1 MEPELE
7 PVALTPQ
14 KQDNAWKHCE
24 IYKYGDRL
32 QMRCLYCRKMFKGGG
47 ITRVKEHLAGIKGQG
62 VICDQVPEDVRLFL
76 RQCIEGTV
84 RRQRKRRHS
93 TSAEPES
100 LPLPALPPCEA
111 EPMMMVVQSD
121 VNNGFTSPESTDV
134 VVQNEGR
141 TKQRPYRRKKTAF
154 LENGSSSNNN
164 VLIGTD
170 MDTNLV
176 PVAISSVKNIVH
188 PASKDREN
196 AVHMAVGRFLFGIG
210 ADFDAVNSANLQP
223 MIDAIASGGYGV
235 SAPTHDDLRGWILK
249 SCVEETTREVEDC
262 KAMWKRTGCSVLVE
276 ELSSDHKG
284 LKVLNFLVYCPEKTV
299 FLRSVDA
306 SEILSCPDKLFEL
319 LREVVEEVGSTHV
332 VQVITKSED
341 HYAAAGKKLMGE
353 YGSLYWVP
361 CAAHCLD
368 NMLDEFGKLG
378 WISETIERARA
389 ITRFIYNRSDV
400 LNMMLKFT
408 CGNDIVDPFFSAS
421 ATCFATLGRI
431 AELKSNLQA
440 MVTSPEWNESVYLK
454 EASGLAMTAT
464 IDDEAFWKAVAMVN
478 DLVGPLLRVLKI
490 ACSEKR
496 PGMGYVYAALYRAKE
511 AIKRD
516 LVNKEDY
523 MVYWRTIDQWWEQQQ
538 HVQLYGAGFFLNPKF
553 FYTASEEMRG
563 EMVQFLVDCI
573 ERLVPDKDIQD
584 KFSKELNS
592 YKNALGVFGRN
603 LAIRAR
609 DTMLPAEWW
618 STYGESCLNLSRFA
632 IRILSQTCS
641 SSVGC
646 RRNLIPVE
654 QIYQSK
660 NSIEQKRLSDLVF
673 VQYNMRLKQLESES
687 GDETLDP
694 LSHSRMDVLKEW
706 VSRDEACVEEN
717 GSSDWKS
724 LESVKRSLVPVM
736 DETDNLGS
744 GFDDP
749 EIFKVEKEVRDE
761 GYFTNTS
768 EKAFT

>member
-141 TKQRPYRRKKTAF
+141 TKQRPYRRKKAAF

-164 VLIGTD
+164 GLIGTD

-235 SAPTHDDLRGWILK
+235 SALTHDDLR
-249 SCVEETTREVEDC
+249 
-262 KAMWKRTGCSVLVE
+262 
-276 ELSSDHKG
+276 
-284 LKVLNFLVYCPEKTV
+284 
-299 FLRSVDA
+299 
-306 SEILSCPDKLFEL
+306 
-319 LREVVEEVGSTHV
+319 
-332 VQVITKSED
+332 
-341 HYAAAGKKLMGE
+341 
-353 YGSLYWVP
+353 
-361 CAAHCLD
+361 
-368 NMLDEFGKLG
+368 
-378 WISETIERARA
+378 
-389 ITRFIYNRSDV
+389 
-400 LNMMLKFT
+400 
-408 CGNDIVDPFFSAS
+408 VDPFFSAS

-609 DTMLPAEWW
+609 DTMLPG
-618 STYGESCLNLSRFA
+618 T
-632 IRILSQTCS
+632 
-641 SSVGC
+641 V
-646 RRNLIPVE
+646 
-654 QIYQSK
+654 
-660 NSIEQKRLSDLVF
+660 
-673 VQYNMRLKQLESES
+673 
-687 GDETLDP
+687 
-694 LSHSRMDVLKEW
+694 
-706 VSRDEACVEEN
+706 
-717 GSSDWKS
+717 
-724 LESVKRSLVPVM
+724 
-736 DETDNLGS
+736 
-744 GFDDP
+744 
-749 EIFKVEKEVRDE
+749 
-761 GYFTNTS
+761 
-768 EKAFT
+768 

>member
-141 TKQRPYRRKKTAF
+141 TKQRPYRRKKAAF

-164 VLIGTD
+164 GLIGTD

-210 ADFDAVNSANLQP
+210 ADFDAVNSANLQL

-235 SAPTHDDLRGWILK
+235 SAPTPDDLRGWILK

-319 LREVVEEVGSTHV
+319 LRDVVEEVGSTHV
-332 VQVITKSED
+332 VQVITKSDD

-368 NMLDEFGKLG
+368 NMLDELGKLG

-400 LNMMLKFT
+400 LNIMRKFT
-408 CGNDIVDPFFSAS
+408 CGNDIVDPLFSAS

-761 GYFTNTS
+761 GYFTNTP

>member
-141 TKQRPYRRKKTAF
+141 TKQRPYRRKKAAF

-164 VLIGTD
+164 GLIGTD

-210 ADFDAVNSANLQP
+210 ADFDA
-223 MIDAIASGGYGV
+223 
-235 SAPTHDDLRGWILK
+235 
-249 SCVEETTREVEDC
+249 
-262 KAMWKRTGCSVLVE
+262 
-276 ELSSDHKG
+276 
-284 LKVLNFLVYCPEKTV
+284 
-299 FLRSVDA
+299 
-306 SEILSCPDKLFEL
+306 
-319 LREVVEEVGSTHV
+319 
-332 VQVITKSED
+332 
-341 HYAAAGKKLMGE
+341 
-353 YGSLYWVP
+353 
-361 CAAHCLD
+361 
-368 NMLDEFGKLG
+368 
-378 WISETIERARA
+378 
-389 ITRFIYNRSDV
+389 
-400 LNMMLKFT
+400 
-408 CGNDIVDPFFSAS
+408 
-421 ATCFATLGRI
+421 
-431 AELKSNLQA
+431 A

-464 IDDEAFWKAVAMVN
+464 IDDEAFWKAIAMVN

-609 DTMLPAEWW
+609 DTMLPG
-618 STYGESCLNLSRFA
+618 T
-632 IRILSQTCS
+632 
-641 SSVGC
+641 V
-646 RRNLIPVE
+646 
-654 QIYQSK
+654 
-660 NSIEQKRLSDLVF
+660 
-673 VQYNMRLKQLESES
+673 
-687 GDETLDP
+687 
-694 LSHSRMDVLKEW
+694 
-706 VSRDEACVEEN
+706 
-717 GSSDWKS
+717 
-724 LESVKRSLVPVM
+724 
-736 DETDNLGS
+736 
-744 GFDDP
+744 
-749 EIFKVEKEVRDE
+749 
-761 GYFTNTS
+761 
-768 EKAFT
+768 

>member
-141 TKQRPYRRKKTAF
+141 TKQRPYRRKKAAF

-164 VLIGTD
+164 GLIGTD

-319 LREVVEEVGSTHV
+319 LRDVVEEVGSTHV
-332 VQVITKSED
+332 VQVITKSDD

>member
-111 EPMMMVVQSD
+111 EAMMMVVQSD

-319 LREVVEEVGSTHV
+319 LRDVVEEVGSTHV
-332 VQVITKSED
+332 VQVITKSDD

-609 DTMLPAEWW
+609 DTMLPG
-618 STYGESCLNLSRFA
+618 T
-632 IRILSQTCS
+632 
-641 SSVGC
+641 V
-646 RRNLIPVE
+646 
-654 QIYQSK
+654 
-660 NSIEQKRLSDLVF
+660 
-673 VQYNMRLKQLESES
+673 
-687 GDETLDP
+687 
-694 LSHSRMDVLKEW
+694 
-706 VSRDEACVEEN
+706 
-717 GSSDWKS
+717 
-724 LESVKRSLVPVM
+724 
-736 DETDNLGS
+736 
-744 GFDDP
+744 
-749 EIFKVEKEVRDE
+749 
-761 GYFTNTS
+761 
-768 EKAFT
+768 

>member
-100 LPLPALPPCEA
+100 LPALPPCEA

-121 VNNGFTSPESTDV
+121 ANNGFTSPESTDV
-134 VVQNEGR
+134 VVQEGR
-141 TKQRPYRRKKTAF
+141 TKQRPYRRKKAAF

-164 VLIGTD
+164 GLIGTD
-170 MDTNLV
+170 MDNNLV

-235 SAPTHDDLRGWILK
+235 SAPTHGDLRGWILK
-249 SCVEETTREVEDC
+249 SCVEETTREVEEC

-276 ELSSDHKG
+276 ELSSDHNG

-299 FLRSVDA
+299 FLKSVDA

-341 HYAAAGKKLMGE
+341 HYAAAGKKLMVE

-368 NMLDEFGKLG
+368 NMLEEFGKLG

-400 LNMMLKFT
+400 LNIMRKFT
-408 CGNDIVDPFFSAS
+408 CGNDIVDPLFSAS

-431 AELKSNLQA
+431 AELKANLQA
-440 MVTSPEWNESVYLK
+440 MVTSPEWNESVHLN

-464 IDDEAFWKAVAMVN
+464 IDDEAFWKAIAMVN

-584 KFSKELNS
+584 KFGKELNS

-646 RRNLIPVE
+646 RRNLIPVD

-717 GSSDWKS
+717 GNSDWKS
-724 LESVKRSLVPVM
+724 LESVKRSLVPTM